1 MFNRVIGAFSKYAAA
16 AAAGVFLMSA
26 AFTGAATCYGWQAA
40 EANSKAVD
48 TGSSGLKV
56 SQGELIRE
64 FEAASAQEYTLAA
77 GDEIDVQV
85 PGQPDMQGHHIVGP
99 DGRITLPLVGPM
111 KVSGMTR
118 EGAAQAIA
126 TAWRQ
131 YYSVINVT
139 IQVTKYGSNRVV
151 VVGRVNTPG
160 PIYFDNPPTLLEVL
174 AKSGAYSVRPM
185 EAVTDNKINKTGAP
199 DQMISR
205 CAIYRGSEQVLWVD
219 MKELF
224 ASGSGIDLHL
234 RRNDVVYVPNEQEDL
249 VSVLGQVVHPG
260 AIRLMEE
267 TRLVDLLAMAGGLTE
282 DAAQNKI
289 QIIRPST
296 GMTRQVSFKDL
307 LDPAKAQTSEV
318 ALRRGDVIYVPKSGL
333 GKMGYVLEKFS
344 PAGSMLM
351 FGAVAAGR

>member
-1 MFNRVIGAFSKYAAA
+1 
-16 AAAGVFLMSA
+16 
-26 AFTGAATCYGWQAA
+26 
-40 EANSKAVD
+40 
-48 TGSSGLKV
+48 
-56 SQGELIRE
+56 
-64 FEAASAQEYTLAA
+64 
-77 GDEIDVQV
+77 
-85 PGQPDMQGHHIVGP
+85 
-99 DGRITLPLVGPM
+99 
-111 KVSGMTR
+111 
-118 EGAAQAIA
+118 
-126 TAWRQ
+126 
-131 YYSVINVT
+131 VINVT